1 MRWRENVIRGSA
13 SVSGK
18 LTEAL
23 PGLLFPRRCP
33 VCDDIVMPKGEL
45 CCPECRSLL
54 SYVREPVC
62 MKCGKEISDGTEEY
76 CSDCRKHR
84 RTFEYAIS
92 VFNYTDIASD
102 SLSAIKYKNR
112 REYLDFYAEEALRRR
127 GERLLN
133 IHADCMI
140 PVPVHPA
147 RLRKRGFN
155 QAALLAEKIG
165 EKLNIPVEEN
175 FLRRNRNTAPQ
186 KVLGPAE
193 RLKNLQQAFTTDKA
207 APEWMRRVIL
217 VDDIY
222 TTGATAEACTRVLR
236 ASGVEKVYVFTICVG
251 AGD

>member
-1 MRWRENVIRGSA
+1 
-13 SVSGK
+13 
-18 LTEAL
+18 
-23 PGLLFPRRCP
+23 
-33 VCDDIVMPKGEL
+33 
-45 CCPECRSLL
+45 
-54 SYVREPVC
+54 

-112 REYLDFYAEEALRRR
+112 REYLDFYAEEAVRRR
-127 GERLLN
+127 EERLLS

>member
-1 MRWRENVIRGSA
+1 
-13 SVSGK
+13 
-18 LTEAL
+18 
-23 PGLLFPRRCP
+23 
-33 VCDDIVMPKGEL
+33 
-45 CCPECRSLL
+45 
-54 SYVREPVC
+54 

-112 REYLDFYAEEALRRR
+112 REYLDFYAEEAVRLR
-127 GERLLN
+127 GDRLLG

-165 EKLNIPVEEN
+165 EKLHIPVEEG

>member
-193 RLKNLQQAFTTDKA
+193 RLKNLQQAFTTDK
-207 APEWMRRVIL
+207 EQIM
-217 VDDIY
+217 
-222 TTGATAEACTRVLR
+222 
-236 ASGVEKVYVFTICVG
+236 
-251 AGD
+251 

>member
-1 MRWRENVIRGSA
+1 
-13 SVSGK
+13 
-18 LTEAL
+18 
-23 PGLLFPRRCP
+23 
-33 VCDDIVMPKGEL
+33 MPKGEL

-84 RTFEYAIS
+84 RTFEYAIP

-112 REYLDFYAEEALRRR
+112 REYLDFYAEEAVRRR

-175 FLRRNRNTAPQ
+175 FLRRNRNTAPRSMNR
-186 KVLGPAE
+186 GA
-193 RLKNLQQAFTTDKA
+193 
-207 APEWMRRVIL
+207 MRRVIL